1 MSHNKALEKIL
12 FLEIEEQEKK
22 EKEIN
27 QNYLSSKTY
36 VIVGAARI
44 KQLTNELI
52 ALTTLDYENLF
63 MPHEQEEL
71 EEVAPYLIELKKEDD
86 FTTWVYENVYGK
98 QGAIFIHSSQSI
110 EELAEQI
117 RPYITTT
124 TKIPNPKNEAELIEV
139 EAYMRLYDPRVFPR
153 FVKKL
158 KDYRASFFLNIESIY
173 IENKM
178 NEDELL
184 KFKVEKEIVLK
195 LTEEVV

>member
-139 EAYMRLYDPRVFPR
+139 EAYMRLYDPRVFPN
-153 FVKKL
+153 FYYSL
-158 KDYRASFFLNIESIY
+158 ENRASFFREEMIVLLEDMDDSSILNVFSQ
-173 IENKM
+173 
-178 NEDELL
+178 EDE
-184 KFKVEKEIVLK
+184 KSIK
-195 LTEEVV
+195 LEEE